1 MFSIPRC
8 KLKVIHIN
16 HQPISKRDHDPDG
29 RLVVHSVFHTI
40 QGEGPFTGVPAVF
53 VRLQGC
59 NLQCPGCDT
68 EYSSLTRGGHW
79 DVNRTLAAVAKE
91 CGFPENQTKLVVITG
106 GEPFRQNLLP
116 LVRKLCEVGFQV
128 QIETN
133 GTLPPP
139 EGFQANKSVRLGTRT
154 PIRTQAANTYVI
166 VSPKAGKV
174 HPKTAELACAFKY
187 VLQKDSID
195 ELDMLPTLALGH
207 TASPRV
213 ARPPVGFQGGIY
225 VQPMD
230 QQDEALN
237 AANIQACVTS
247 AMTHGYILQLQT
259 HKYINVE

>member
-1 MFSIPRC
+1 MFFIPRC
-8 KLKVIHIN
+8 TLKVIHIN

-29 RLVVHSVFHTI
+29 RLIVHSVFHTI

-68 EYSSLTRGGHW
+68 EYSSLARGGHW
-79 DVNRTLAAVAKE
+79 DVHTLAAAVAKE
-91 CGFPENQTKLVVITG
+91 CGYPENKTKLIVITG

-116 LVRKLCEVGFQV
+116 FVRYMTTCGFTV

-139 EGFQANKSVRLGTRT
+139 DGFEATKFVRSGNRT
-154 PIRTQAANTYVI
+154 PIRTQAANTYVV

-195 ELDMLPTLALGH
+195 ELDGLPILALGH

-213 ARPPVGFQGGIY
+213 ARPPVGFPGVVY

-230 QQDEALN
+230 EQEEGKN
-237 AANIQACVTS
+237 AGNISACVES
-247 AMTHGYILQLQT
+247 AMTHGYTLQLQT
-259 HKYINVE
+259 HKYIDVE